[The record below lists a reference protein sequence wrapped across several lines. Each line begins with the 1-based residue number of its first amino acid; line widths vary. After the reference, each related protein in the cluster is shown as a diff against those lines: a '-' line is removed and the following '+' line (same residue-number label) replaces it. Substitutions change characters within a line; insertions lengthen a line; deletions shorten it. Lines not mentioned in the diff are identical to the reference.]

1 MVDIPRPD
9 LARWKRLKLSLYAA
23 TAIIVVA
30 LVTVVVSRLE
40 PAAPRVDADTVY
52 TDTVA
57 RGSMVRQVRG
67 AGTLVPE
74 EIRWITATTQGIVER
89 ILLRPGATVTAT
101 TVILE
106 LSNPELEQTVL
117 EARLETDAG
126 QAQLE
131 NRRAEL
137 ESSVLNQQATV
148 ATVEAASREA
158 ALQAEAD
165 EALAERG
172 LVSNLQLKISRSK
185 ANELETRARIER
197 QRYEIAQASVES
209 QLAPQKAEVNRLQ
222 TMYELRR
229 RQLDDLRVRAGMSG
243 ILQVVP
249 VEVGQQV
256 APGTNLC
263 RVADPRNLKAE
274 LRIAET
280 QAKDIQIGQPAAIDT
295 RNGIAWGRVARI
307 DPAVQNGTVTV
318 DVILEDELPRG
329 ARPDLTVD
337 GTIELERLEDI
348 LYVGRPV
355 FGQEGAAVS
364 LFRLEPDGQY
374 ASRTRVRLGRSS
386 VATIE
391 LLEGLEAGD
400 EVILS
405 NMSAWDMFDRIQLQ
419 R

>member
-106 LSNPELEQTVL
+106 LSNLELEQTVL

-185 ANELETRARIER
+185 ADELETRARIER

-295 RNGIAWGRVARI
+295 RNGIARGRVARI

>member
-23 TAIIVVA
+23 TAIIVVV

-106 LSNPELEQTVL
+106 LSNLELEQTVL

-185 ANELETRARIER
+185 ADELETRARIER

-295 RNGIAWGRVARI
+295 RNGIARGRVARI

-374 ASRTRVRLGRSS
+374 ASRTRVRLGRGS

>member
-9 LARWKRLKLSLYAA
+9 LARRKRLKLGLYAA
-23 TAIIVVA
+23 TAIIIVA
-30 LVTVVVSRLE
+30 LVTVGVSRLE

-67 AGTLVPE
+67 TGTLVPE
-74 EIRWITATTQGIVER
+74 EIRWIPATTQGIVER

-117 EARLETDAG
+117 EARLDAEAG

-137 ESSVLNQQATV
+137 DSSVLNQQATV
-148 ATVEAASREA
+148 ASVEAAHREA

-165 EALAERG
+165 EALAEQG
-172 LVSNLQLKISRSK
+172 LVSSLQLKISRSQ
-185 ANELETRARIER
+185 ADELETRAGIER
-197 QRYEIAQASVES
+197 QRYDIAQASIES

-243 ILQVVP
+243 ILQIVP

-263 RVADPRNLKAE
+263 RVADPSNLKAE

-295 RNGIAWGRVARI
+295 RNGIARGQVSRI

-318 DVILEDELPRG
+318 DVILGGELPRG

-355 FGQEGAAVS
+355 FGQEGAVVS
-364 LFRLEPDGQY
+364 LFRLEPDGQH

-405 NMSAWDMFDRIQLQ
+405 DMSAWDMFDRIQLQ